1 MSSSSKNR
9 RFWNSTSNAYQ
20 EAHGPVLSQTPLA
33 WGVWRIPES
42 DLGVLG
48 HVEERDVLELGCGA
62 AQWTLA
68 LRQKGARAVGLD
80 LSEEQLAHA
89 RALSRPVTAIPLVQA
104 NAETLPFR
112 KEAFDVVFCDHEPR
126 SLRLRKRSWRRCRE
140 CFGPPVSLP
149 FACRRQSGTCASTPS
164 ERRSR
169 HSSTPTTSGS
179 RFSTTVSPFNT
190 SFPMGLGCDSFVG
203 MRLCWRTSSS
213 FRLRSRP
220 PRPTQISCLL
230 LGLENGLRSTFG
242 RSRKQADAAFLTTS
256 RLSSIP
262 RE

>member
-164 ERRSR
+164 ERRSKWR
-169 HSSTPTTSGS
+169 SSAFRIPVEY
-179 RFSTTVSPFNT
+179 STINIVRSA
-190 SFPMGLGCDSFVG
+190 SVRAAS
-203 MRLCWRTSSS
+203 MRRVTSSRVKTVGKRRGVFGYGRS
-213 FRLRSRP
+213 FRLYARRNGFTKKNRSAATWSLTVR
-220 PRPTQISCLL
+220 
-230 LGLENGLRSTFG
+230 GLSFRSW
-242 RSRKQADAAFLTTS
+242 SRYT
-256 RLSSIP
+256 
-262 RE
+262 